1 MPVPHDL
8 YQDLSI
14 TKEKIQ
20 QIRSQDPHLDALI
33 NKYLQA
39 DKEVVEA
46 ETATSDA
53 PSDDVLRKLKEVRVF
68 VKDQI
73 VANLQQ
79 HL

>member
-8 YQDLSI
+8 YQDLNI

-33 NKYLQA
+33 NKYLLA
-39 DKEVVEA
+39 DKDVVEA
-46 ETATSDA
+46 ENATSNA
-53 PSDDVLRKLKEVRVF
+53 PSDDVLRKLKETRVY

-73 VANLQQ
+73 VAQLQP